1 MGPGTVATWAR
12 ATADQVDA
20 SGFKWEWAGRSSKHI
35 PFDWSAGPKLNVFG
49 SEEQPMSKRR
59 IILVAVALVSLVI
72 AVAGFVA
79 RDPRVVQAERIEL
92 VDGKGGV
99 RAAFTT
105 DTIGVSITLYDKR
118 GRVSGSLQL
127 NGEPR
132 LTVRDGSGS
141 EVAALGAPQVR
152 HLVE

>member
-1 MGPGTVATWAR
+1 
-12 ATADQVDA
+12 
-20 SGFKWEWAGRSSKHI
+20 
-35 PFDWSAGPKLNVFG
+35 
-49 SEEQPMSKRR
+49 MSKRS
-59 IILVAVALVSLVI
+59 IIPVGLALVSLVI
-72 AVAGFVA
+72 LGAGFVA
-79 RDPRVVQAERIEL
+79 RDPGVVQAQRIEL
-92 VDGKGGV
+92 VDGKGAI
-99 RAAFTT
+99 RAALTT

-132 LTVRDGSGS
+132 LTVRDRSGS